1 MLAFTLNRGDYMNIM
16 DSDEIMARRSILEQL
31 LAQGVAL
38 NVAAAFAGFTGEN
51 NTQRK
56 RKKYTQ
62 HRRS

>member
-1 MLAFTLNRGDYMNIM
+1 MNIM